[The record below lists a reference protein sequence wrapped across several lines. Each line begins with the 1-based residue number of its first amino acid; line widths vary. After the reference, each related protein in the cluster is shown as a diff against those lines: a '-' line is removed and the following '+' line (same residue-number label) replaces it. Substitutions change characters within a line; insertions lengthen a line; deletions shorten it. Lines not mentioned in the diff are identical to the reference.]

1 MSNHEQGTL
10 HVEQQQ
16 LSLDDKP
23 EQRCDR
29 CAAPF
34 SPRRGSGGSQQ
45 RFCSS
50 DCRMTFHKER
60 QRTQR
65 RTSYAGP
72 TPLPATAHSLCRMK
86 KPARPR
92 TASSS

>member
-10 HVEQQQ
+10 YVEQQQ
-16 LSLDDKP
+16 LSLDGK
-23 EQRCDR
+23 QSCDR
-29 CAAPF
+29 CGAPF
-34 SPRRGSGGSQQ
+34 SPRRSRGGSQQ

-65 RTSYAGP
+65 RASYAGP
-72 TPLPATAHSLCRMK
+72 TLSPATAHSLRRMK
-86 KPARPR
+86 KPARP
-92 TASSS
+92 